1 MMTGG
6 ELLPSK
12 DIHPTKHLSTSN
24 QSPNKY
30 LKFFNQNQ
38 MKKKFISGLLL
49 MALTAGGFSTFTSC
63 KDTEED
69 LYNELRSETDK
80 TNAELNKLN
89 LDLLNQIKEA
99 ADNAKKDAIAE
110 AGRLDGILRG
120 EIPTDDEIT
129 GLANSAITA
138 WAQTNGLDNL
148 SKTVEDIIKQL
159 IDDGKLDIGGGS
171 DCSCALKDLKPE
183 DAQALLALAGQ
194 AKALLGD
201 NLDGKG
207 GVLADVTTLKTNFKT
222 LDEVINGKDGKGGL
236 VSQVAGLEE
245 WFKNIGLTPAEFQE
259 YVKQGQ
265 FVKDNN
271 AALTE
276 LVRLQK
282 EGTLNEKA
290 LKELNKYATDLE
302 GIDQMYNTIFKDAQL
317 PEGETWW
324 NYSTV
329 MQNIKNNSAAID
341 ALQKDVDSILGRI
354 NDMVTSLVL
363 QAATNMVYPSFNT
376 PFGINSLVLMA
387 YYGDAA
393 TQVAAFP
400 VQNPDDMGA
409 ECRNAYDIDW
419 AALGVQAENLPA
431 GPIAHVNKDGKA
443 ILGELWFTAN
453 PGTVNNIDKNGF
465 ALVNS
470 REESYVTLT
479 DVYKDD
485 DTLLKFGMNSVSRA
499 AGNGNGLYCGQA
511 VVATEDL
518 DNIKVNIEEG
528 LAEAVKDAVKNR
540 KAADMLHL
548 LKEIYNQ
555 VQNICDA
562 NALRYT
568 YETLSGKGTATMTNK
583 VYSNYGLAA
592 TAFKPLSFSTLQGQS
607 FRHLPDIK
615 PIEIDK
621 SLVDLNLDSLKI
633 GEVSLNVQL
642 DLGEI
647 TFKDNGDLNIEV
659 YVPVYDAQGN
669 ITRYER
675 AEITGVDDLNNLVN
689 DIKDSISE
697 YFNGKDGDPSLAEKL
712 QTQIKE
718 AVDNAFNGPD
728 GLIANIEN
736 QVNGMM
742 GNIQDKLD
750 DLVGQINNDY
760 LGKVNKLID
769 KYNSVADRINK
780 VLDNPNHYLQTV
792 MLYGKANGG
801 LGVVSTNDEQP
812 VQFKG
817 NGEAIELYATTFNF
831 ETVCPVYKKVVA
843 VTKVTDEKGK
853 EREDLRNAA
862 NASLA
867 KVVNGDW
874 TRFALDVK
882 GAKNGVFKYEIAYQ
896 ALDYSGFTST
906 VKTYI
911 QVVRK

>member
-1 MMTGG
+1 
-6 ELLPSK
+6 
-12 DIHPTKHLSTSN
+12 
-24 QSPNKY
+24 
-30 LKFFNQNQ
+30 

-63 KDTEED
+63 KDTDED
-69 LYNELRSETDK
+69 LRSELQ
-80 TNAELNKLN
+80 EQYGKLN

-99 ADNAKKDAIAE
+99 ADKAKGDAIAE
-110 AGRLDGILRG
+110 AGRLDDALRG
-120 EIPTDDEIT
+120 EIPTNDEIT
-129 GLANSAITA
+129 GLANGAISA
-138 WAQTNGLDNL
+138 WAQTNGLDNV
-148 SKTVEDIIKQL
+148 SKTVEDIIDKL
-159 IDDGKLDIGGGS
+159 IAGGKFPTGGS

-207 GVLADVTTLKTNFKT
+207 GVLADVATLKDNFKA

-245 WFKNIGLTPAEFQE
+245 WFENIGLTPAQFQE

-282 EGTLNEKA
+282 EGTLKEEA

-302 GIDQMYNTIFKDAQL
+302 GIDQMYNAIFKDAQL
-317 PEGETWW
+317 PEGETAWW

-329 MQNIKNNSAAID
+329 MQNIKNNSAAIE

-607 FRHLPDIK
+607 FRHLPHVGQ
-615 PIEIDK
+615 IEIDK
-621 SLVDLNLDSLKI
+621 SMVDLGLKKFEIGDVNLEVEINLSSITIDPVGDVWIEYQYPDEFGPDGQIAHMVTDKI
-633 GEVSLNVQL
+633 N
-642 DLGEI
+642 I
-647 TFKDNGDLNIEV
+647 KDNLNEV
-659 YVPVYDAQGN
+659 VGN
-669 ITRYER
+669 IQTSIDNWIKGNGDEK
-675 AEITGVDDLNNLVN
+675 GLNEQ
-689 DIKDSISE
+689 IKDAIS
-697 YFNGKDGDPSLAEKL
+697 
-712 QTQIKE
+712 T
-718 AVDNAFNGPD
+718 AVDKAFNGPD
-728 GLIANIEN
+728 GFITSIEN
-736 QVNGMM
+736 QVNDMM
-742 GNIQDKLD
+742 GSIQDKLD
-750 DLVGQINNDY
+750 SLVGQINNDY

-792 MLYGKANGG
+792 MLYGKANGS
-801 LGVVSTNDEQP
+801 LGVISTNSRQAT
-812 VQFKG
+812 QFKG

-843 VTKVTDEKGK
+843 VTKVTDENGA
-853 EREDLRNAA
+853 ERKDLRDAA

-882 GAKNGVFKYEIAYQ
+882 GAKNGVFTYEIAYQ
-896 ALDYSGFTST
+896 ALDYTGFTST

>member
-63 KDTEED
+63 KDTDED
-69 LYNELRSETDK
+69 LRSELQEQYGDLDK
-80 TNAELNKLN
+80 WVKGKL
-89 LDLLNQIKEA
+89 
-99 ADNAKKDAIAE
+99 
-110 AGRLDGILRG
+110 AGIEGTVMD
-120 EIPTDDEIT
+120 
-129 GLANSAITA
+129 SITA
-138 WAQTNGLDNL
+138 NRERAEKYAKDLASGKVDSDQLNGLINAWATGEGL
-148 SKTVEDIIKQL
+148 STIQSAVQSIIEDMKNKGEL
-159 IDDGKLDIGGGS
+159 GTGGS
-171 DCSCALKDLKPE
+171 NCECPFDADQAAALIS
-183 DAQALLALAGQ
+183 LAGQ
-194 AKALLGD
+194 AKAILEAANGFS
-201 NLDGKG
+201 
-207 GVLADVTTLKTNFKT
+207 TLKTDFNE
-222 LDEVINGKDGKGGL
+222 LNDIINGKDGKPGL

-245 WFKNIGLTPAEFQE
+245 WFENIGLTPAEFQE

-265 FVKDNN
+265 FVKNNN

-282 EGTLNEKA
+282 EGTLNETA

-302 GIDQMYNTIFKDAQL
+302 GIDQMYNAIFKDAQL
-317 PEGETWW
+317 PEGETAWW

-329 MQNIKNNSAAID
+329 MQNIKNNSAAIE

-607 FRHLPDIK
+607 FRHLPHVGQ
-615 PIEIDK
+615 IEIDK
-621 SLVDLNLDSLKI
+621 SMVDLNLDSLKI
-633 GEVSLNVQL
+633 GEVSLNVKL

-801 LGVVSTNDEQP
+801 LGVISTNSRQAT
-812 VQFKG
+812 QFKG

-843 VTKVTDEKGK
+843 VTKVTDENGA
-853 EREDLRNAA
+853 ERNDLRDAA

-896 ALDYSGFTST
+896 ALDYTGFTST

>member
-1 MMTGG
+1 
-6 ELLPSK
+6 
-12 DIHPTKHLSTSN
+12 
-24 QSPNKY
+24 
-30 LKFFNQNQ
+30 

-89 LDLLNQIKEA
+89 LDLLNKIKEA
-99 ADNAKKDAIAE
+99 ADSAKNDAIAE

-138 WAQTNGLDNL
+138 WAAKNGLNDL
-148 SKTVEDIIKQL
+148 SKSVEDIINQL
-159 IDDGKLDIGGGS
+159 IADGKLNIGGGS

-236 VSQVAGLEE
+236 VGQVEGLEA
-245 WFKNIGLTPAEFQE
+245 WFENINLTPTQFQE

-265 FVKDNN
+265 FVKNNN

-276 LVRLQK
+276 LVRLQN
-282 EGTLNEKA
+282 EGTLKEEA

-302 GIDQMYNTIFKDAQL
+302 GIDQMYNAIFKDAQL
-317 PEGETWW
+317 PEGETAWW

-329 MQNIKNNSAAID
+329 MQNIKNNSAAIE

-633 GEVSLNVQL
+633 GEVSLNVKL

-792 MLYGKANGG
+792 MLYGKANGS
-801 LGVVSTNDEQP
+801 LGVISTNSHQAT
-812 VQFKG
+812 QFKG

-843 VTKVTDEKGK
+843 VTKVTDENGA
-853 EREDLRNAA
+853 ERKDLRNAA

-882 GAKNGVFKYEIAYQ
+882 GAKNGVFTYEIAYQ

>member
-1 MMTGG
+1 
-6 ELLPSK
+6 
-12 DIHPTKHLSTSN
+12 
-24 QSPNKY
+24 
-30 LKFFNQNQ
+30 
-38 MKKKFISGLLL
+38 
-49 MALTAGGFSTFTSC
+49 
-63 KDTEED
+63 
-69 LYNELRSETDK
+69 
-80 TNAELNKLN
+80 
-89 LDLLNQIKEA
+89 
-99 ADNAKKDAIAE
+99 
-110 AGRLDGILRG
+110 
-120 EIPTDDEIT
+120 
-129 GLANSAITA
+129 
-138 WAQTNGLDNL
+138 
-148 SKTVEDIIKQL
+148 
-159 IDDGKLDIGGGS
+159 
-171 DCSCALKDLKPE
+171 
-183 DAQALLALAGQ
+183 
-194 AKALLGD
+194 
-201 NLDGKG
+201 
-207 GVLADVTTLKTNFKT
+207 
-222 LDEVINGKDGKGGL
+222 
-236 VSQVAGLEE
+236 
-245 WFKNIGLTPAEFQE
+245 
-259 YVKQGQ
+259 
-265 FVKDNN
+265 
-271 AALTE
+271 
-276 LVRLQK
+276 
-282 EGTLNEKA
+282 
-290 LKELNKYATDLE
+290 
-302 GIDQMYNTIFKDAQL
+302 FKDAQL
-317 PEGETWW
+317 PEGETAWW

-329 MQNIKNNSAAID
+329 MQNIKNNSAAIE

-607 FRHLPDIK
+607 FRHLPHVGQ
-615 PIEIDK
+615 IEIDK
-621 SLVDLNLDSLKI
+621 SMVDLKLKPFII
-633 GEVSLNVQL
+633 GDVSLDVEL

-647 TFKDNGDLNIEV
+647 SFKDNGDINIEV

-669 ITRYER
+669 ITRYEK
-675 AEITGVDDLNNLVN
+675 ADITGVEDLNNLVN

-712 QTQIKE
+712 KSQIE
-718 AVDNAFNGPD
+718 TAVNDAFN
-728 GLIANIEN
+728 
-736 QVNGMM
+736 
-742 GNIQDKLD
+742 
-750 DLVGQINNDY
+750 
-760 LGKVNKLID
+760 
-769 KYNSVADRINK
+769 
-780 VLDNPNHYLQTV
+780 
-792 MLYGKANGG
+792 
-801 LGVVSTNDEQP
+801 
-812 VQFKG
+812 
-817 NGEAIELYATTFNF
+817 
-831 ETVCPVYKKVVA
+831 
-843 VTKVTDEKGK
+843 
-853 EREDLRNAA
+853 
-862 NASLA
+862 
-867 KVVNGDW
+867 
-874 TRFALDVK
+874 
-882 GAKNGVFKYEIAYQ
+882 
-896 ALDYSGFTST
+896 
-906 VKTYI
+906 
-911 QVVRK
+911 

>member
-1 MMTGG
+1 
-6 ELLPSK
+6 
-12 DIHPTKHLSTSN
+12 
-24 QSPNKY
+24 
-30 LKFFNQNQ
+30 

-63 KDTEED
+63 KDTDED
-69 LYNELRSETDK
+69 LRSELQ
-80 TNAELNKLN
+80 EQYGKLN
-89 LDLLNQIKEA
+89 LDLLQKIADALKEA
-99 ADNAKKDAIAE
+99 KGYTDDEIGK
-110 AGRLDGILRG
+110 LD
-120 EIPTDDEIT
+120 IPTDDEIT

-138 WAQTNGLDNL
+138 WAAKNGLNDL
-148 SKTVEDIIKQL
+148 SKSVEDIINQL
-159 IDDGKLDIGGGS
+159 IADGKLNIGGGS

-183 DAQALLALAGQ
+183 EAQALIALAGQ

-207 GVLADVTTLKTNFKT
+207 GVLADVATLKDNFKT

-236 VSQVAGLEE
+236 VGQVEGLEA
-245 WFKNIGLTPAEFQE
+245 WFENINLTPAQFQE

-265 FVKDNN
+265 FVKDNK

-276 LVRLQK
+276 LVRLQN
-282 EGTLNEKA
+282 EGTLKEEA

-302 GIDQMYNTIFKDAQL
+302 GIDQMYNAIFKDAQL
-317 PEGETWW
+317 PEGETAWW

-329 MQNIKNNSAAID
+329 MQNIKNNSAAIE

-607 FRHLPDIK
+607 FRHLPHVGQ
-615 PIEIDK
+615 IEIDK
-621 SLVDLNLDSLKI
+621 SMVDLKLKPFKI
-633 GEVSLNVQL
+633 GDVQLNVEL

-647 TFKDNGDLNIEV
+647 VISPVGTTIIEV
-659 YVPVYDAQGN
+659 RVPSHFDEYGNADAWTMEQVD
-669 ITRYER
+669 IT
-675 AEITGVDDLNNLVN
+675 DDLNSVV
-689 DIKDSISE
+689 SEISKSVSE
-697 YFNGKDGDPSLAEKL
+697 WFNGKNPGDPTLNEKL
-712 QTQIKE
+712 QSQIQD
-718 AVDNAFNGPD
+718 AIDTAFNGPN
-728 GLIANIEN
+728 GMIASIEK
-736 QVNGMM
+736 QVNDMM
-742 GNIQDKLD
+742 GDIQGKLN

-792 MLYGKANGG
+792 MLYGKANGS
-801 LGVVSTNDEQP
+801 LGVISTNSRQAT
-812 VQFKG
+812 QFKG

-843 VTKVTDEKGK
+843 VTKVTDENGA
-853 EREDLRNAA
+853 ERNDLRDAA

-882 GAKNGVFKYEIAYQ
+882 GAKNGVFTYEIAYQ
-896 ALDYSGFTST
+896 ALDYTGFTST